1 MFDRFWQQYP
11 QGSIVSDLV
20 QIHGEH
26 YVVRVSLSSAQQVLV
41 TTLAAD
47 LDLVIAEQRAT
58 TKALEIL
65 GISARQESLAPIG
78 IESNIIESGTP
89 TAPNSLIPVHA
100 PEPDQPSAAKIP
112 KAAVTEVS
120 SKSIEKNIEKNT
132 EKITEKLTEPIG
144 NLTVTPLP
152 DLPVTMTTNN
162 LPAAIIESLPA
173 ESASSESNISDA
185 EYSTEID
192 NQPAFMAPEPAIDSS
207 VRNGK
212 TAAPDIIEPPI
223 TTKSQAIT
231 EVTIPE
237 PAAKSSKA
245 KKATTEPTPE
255 VIPEPTVQP
264 QSPVAENLE
273 QNPAPETDLGTGTPP
288 EIPLSVTDMIPLINM
303 ELKRLGWSKERG
315 RDYMVSLYN
324 KRASALLS
332 DEELFGLLQHL
343 KAEQIVPSGS

>member
-65 GISARQESLAPIG
+65 GISARQESLASIK
-78 IESNIIESGTP
+78 IESNITESATP
-89 TAPNSLIPVHA
+89 TAPNLLIPVHA
-100 PEPDQPSAAKIP
+100 PEPDQPSSVQIP
-112 KAAVTEVS
+112 KATVTEVS
-120 SKSIEKNIEKNT
+120 SKSTEKNT
-132 EKITEKLTEPIG
+132 ERNIEKLTEKLAEPVG
-144 NLTVTPLP
+144 NLTSTPLTVTPLP

-162 LPAAIIESLPA
+162 LPAAIIESPTA
-173 ESASSESNISDA
+173 ESASSKSNISAA

-192 NQPAFMAPEPAIDSS
+192 NQPAFTEPAIDSS

-223 TTKSQAIT
+223 TTESPA
-231 EVTIPE
+231 IPE
-237 PAAKSSKA
+237 VAAKSSKA

-255 VIPEPTVQP
+255 VLPEPTVQA
-264 QSPVAENLE
+264 QSPAAENLE

>member
-47 LDLVIAEQRAT
+47 LDLVVAEQRAT
-58 TKALEIL
+58 NKALEIL
-65 GISARQESLAPIG
+65 GISGRQESLAPIG

-89 TAPNSLIPVHA
+89 TAPNPLIPVHA
-100 PEPDQPSAAKIP
+100 PEPEQPSAAQIS
-112 KAAVTEVS
+112 KAAVIEVA
-120 SKSIEKNIEKNT
+120 SKS
-132 EKITEKLTEPIG
+132 TEKLTEKIIEPVS

-152 DLPVTMTTNN
+152 DLPVTMT
-162 LPAAIIESLPA
+162 AV
-173 ESASSESNISDA
+173 NISPATAENKSSDTEYPDA
-185 EYSTEID
+185 KATIEID
-192 NQPAFMAPEPAIDSS
+192 NQPAFITSESEPAID
-207 VRNGK
+207 VPTGNGK
-212 TAAPDIIEPPI
+212 TAAPDVIELPI
-223 TTKSQAIT
+223 TTESQAIT
-231 EVTIPE
+231 EVAILELAT
-237 PAAKSSKA
+237 KSSKA
-245 KKATTEPTPE
+245 KKATVEPTPTMIMEVIPE

-264 QSPVAENLE
+264 QPAAAENLE
-273 QNPAPETDLGTGTPP
+273 QNPALKASPETPP
-288 EIPLSVTDMIPLINM
+288 ETPLSVTDMIPLINM

-343 KAEQIVPSGS
+343 KAEQVVSSGS